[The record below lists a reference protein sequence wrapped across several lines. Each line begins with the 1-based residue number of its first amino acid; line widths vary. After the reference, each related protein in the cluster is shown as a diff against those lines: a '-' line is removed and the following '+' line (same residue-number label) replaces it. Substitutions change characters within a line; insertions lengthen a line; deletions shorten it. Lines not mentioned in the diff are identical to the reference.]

1 MISKGNHVKF
11 ARCVLLAVSEEAE
24 TWLSFFFFQCI
35 IKQLLGS
42 VFVIFRIIKVSSAV
56 TSLSLR
62 LQLITP
68 TSTLIIL
75 DITKTASNNSRF
87 PNEKHKKRCMYMTS
101 NTTSYGISFYRYKC
115 TQKLEC
121 VWKNFRMYCGVNV
134 PLIWF
139 TNSLKLAPVTALRL
153 VHTTLEEF

>member
-1 MISKGNHVKF
+1 
-11 ARCVLLAVSEEAE
+11 VLLAVSEEAE

-87 PNEKHKKRCMYMTS
+87 PNEKHKKKMHVHDFKYD
-101 NTTSYGISFYRYKC
+101 
-115 TQKLEC
+115 KL
-121 VWKNFRMYCGVNV
+121 WNFF
-134 PLIWF
+134 L
-139 TNSLKLAPVTALRL
+139 PVQ
-153 VHTTLEEF
+153 VHAET